1 MSLAGPD
8 FYRRLTG
15 IKALIFDM
23 DGVFT
28 NGTLIILPNDEL
40 VRTIHTRDGSALAR
54 AIRQGFEVA
63 IISAG
68 NSTPTKERFEKFGVQ
83 HIHMNVRPKLP
94 VFRDILEKT
103 GLKAE
108 ETLYM
113 GDDIADM
120 QCVYAA
126 GIGVCP
132 KSSCQDILDIADYV
146 TGNEGGSGA
155 VREVIEMVLRAQ
167 DKWDLPELIDV

>member
-1 MSLAGPD
+1 MSLAKAD
-8 FYRRLTG
+8 FYDRLLG

-28 NGTLIILPNDEL
+28 DGTLLILPNDEL
-40 VRTIHTRDGSALAR
+40 VRSIHTRDGSALAR
-54 AIRQGFEVA
+54 AIKQGFEVG

-68 NSTPTKERFEKFGVQ
+68 NSKPSKERFEKFGVQ

-94 VFRDILEKT
+94 VFKEILSKT
-103 GLKAE
+103 GLQAKE
-108 ETLYM
+108 VLYM

-132 KSSCQDILDIADYV
+132 KSSCQDILPIADYV
-146 TGNEGGSGA
+146 TSHEGGSGA

-167 DKWDLPELIDV
+167 NKWDLPELIDV